1 MLSSLKEA
9 IQDLPKIR
17 DALNNRTA
25 TDTFFAPSNAAIES
39 FTKWGGYDD
48 FKAGLSSMFSS
59 DEIKALIVAYHAVPD
74 ERLMWGQL
82 RAKAA
87 QGAFL
92 RTALANIFDNDAASL
107 EVSFWKRN
115 IFLKGIGSE
124 GKIVAADI
132 PACGSVVH
140 VVDAVILPIDGDG
153 ELSEEQMAR
162 IKRARERGDNDNDEA
177 PAPSS
182 PDFTPA
188 PAPAPSAEPYEWDI
202 VDDGIID
209 VEYGEESYEAAAP
222 APAPAPA
229 AP

>member
-48 FKAGLSSMFSS
+48 FKSGLSSMFSS
-59 DEIKALIVAYHAVPD
+59 DEIKALIIAYHAVPD
-74 ERLMWGQL
+74 ERLLWGQL

-115 IFLKGIGSE
+115 LFLKGIGSE

-140 VVDAVILPIDGDG
+140 VIDAVLLPLDGDG

-162 IKRARERGDNDNDEA
+162 IKRARERGDDEDEA
-177 PAPSS
+177 PGPSSS
-182 PDFTPA
+182 PDFA
-188 PAPAPSAEPYEWDI
+188 PAPAPSAEPYEWEI
-202 VDDGIID
+202 VDEGIID
-209 VEYGEESYEAAAP
+209 IEYGEESYEAAAP
-222 APAPAPA
+222 APAPSPA
-229 AP
+229 AT